1 MNNNVIAVVA
11 GHEITE
17 ADFDAFKKGLPAE
30 QQQYLQNP
38 DAVEFFK
45 KQFVS
50 LYLFAEMGKEE
61 KLDETDEF
69 KDMMRNV
76 ERDLLGQMAMRKV
89 LEAITISDED
99 AKAYYDEH
107 TEMFNKSETV
117 HAKHI
122 LMDDEDA
129 IKDVQNK
136 IADESLSFEEAAQS
150 HSTCPSGQ
158 RGGDLG
164 EFGRGQMVPEFEEA
178 AFAAD
183 LNKVIGP
190 VKTQFG
196 YHLIKVEGHSDAATS
211 PYEEVKDSVKANL
224 MKQKQQQVIDEK
236 EAELR
241 AKYCK

>member
-1 MNNNVIAVVA
+1 MNNDVIAVVA
-11 GHEITE
+11 GQEITE
-17 ADFDAFKKGLPAE
+17 ADFDSFKQGLPAE
-30 QQQYLQNP
+30 QQAYLQNP

-50 LYLFAEMGKEE
+50 LYLFAELGKEE
-61 KLDETDEF
+61 KLNETEEY
-69 KDMMRNV
+69 KGTMKNV
-76 ERDLLGQMAMRKV
+76 ERDLLGQLAMRNV
-89 LEAITISDED
+89 LQAATVTDEEAES
-99 AKAYYDEH
+99 YYNEH
-107 TEMFNKSETV
+107 KEQFQKPETV

-122 LMDDEDA
+122 LMESEDE
-129 IKDVQNK
+129 IKDVLNN
-136 IADESLSFEEAAQS
+136 IEAESISFEDAAQT

-164 EFGRGQMVPEFEEA
+164 EFGRGQMVAEFEEA
-178 AFAAD
+178 AFNAD

-196 YHLIKVEGHSDAATS
+196 YHLIKVESHSDAAAS
-211 PYEEVKDSVKANL
+211 PYADVKDSVKTTLIQN
-224 MKQKQQQVIDEK
+224 KQKEIIEAK

>member
-1 MNNNVIAVVA
+1 MNNDVIAVVA

-50 LYLFAEMGKEE
+50 LYLFAELGKED
-61 KLDETDEF
+61 KLNETDEF
-69 KDMMRNV
+69 KDMMKNV
-76 ERDLLGQMAMRKV
+76 ERDFLGQMAMRRV
-89 LEAITISDED
+89 LDAITVTDEE

-107 TEMFNKSETV
+107 TDMFKKSETV

-122 LMDDEDA
+122 LMEAEDA
-129 IKDVQNK
+129 IKDVLAK
-136 IADESLSFEEAAQS
+136 IESEVLSFEEAAKN

-164 EFGRGQMVPEFEEA
+164 EFGRGQMVAEFEEA

-211 PYEEVKDSVKANL
+211 PYEEVKDAVKANL
-224 MKQKQQQVIDEK
+224 MKQKQQQAIDEK

>member
-1 MNNNVIAVVA
+1 MNNDVIAVVN

-17 ADFDAFKKGLPAE
+17 ADFETFTKGLPAD

-50 LYLFAEMGKEE
+50 LFLFAEMGKEE
-61 KLDETDEF
+61 KLDETEEF
-69 KDMMRNV
+69 KNTMKNV
-76 ERDLLGQMAMRKV
+76 ERDLLAQTAMHK
-89 LEAITISDED
+89 LLDAITITDEEI
-99 AKAYYDEH
+99 KAFYDEH
-107 TEMFNKSETV
+107 TEMFQKSETV

-122 LMDDEDA
+122 LMESEDA
-129 IKDVQNK
+129 IKDVLSN
-136 IADESLSFEEAAQS
+136 IENETLSFEEAAQN

-178 AFAAD
+178 AFGAE

-196 YHLIKVEGHSDAATS
+196 YHLIKVEDHNEAKTS
-211 PYEEVKDSVKANL
+211 SFEEVKEAAKAHL
-224 MKQKQQQVIDEK
+224 AKQKQQQVIEAK
-236 EAELR
+236 EAELKE
-241 AKYCK
+241 KYCK

>member
-1 MNNNVIAVVA
+1 MNNNTIAVVA

-17 ADFDAFKKGLPAE
+17 ADFEAFTKGLPAD

-38 DAVEFFK
+38 DAIEFFK

-69 KDMMRNV
+69 KTTLQNIKRDM
-76 ERDLLGQMAMRKV
+76 LGQMAMRKV
-89 LEAITISDED
+89 LENITITDEE
-99 AKAYYDEH
+99 AQTYYDTH
-107 TEMFNKSETV
+107 TEMFQKSPTV

-122 LMDDEDA
+122 LMDSEDS
-129 IKDVQNK
+129 INNILDK
-136 IADESLSFEEAAQS
+136 INNNELSFEEAAKN

-158 RGGDLG
+158 QGGDLG
-164 EFGRGQMVPEFEEA
+164 EFGRGQMVPEFEAA
-178 AFAAD
+178 AFEAE
-183 LNKVIGP
+183 LNKIVGP
-190 VKTQFG
+190 IKTQFG
-196 YHLIKVEGHSDAATS
+196 YHLIKVENRQEASTASYD
-211 PYEEVKDSVKANL
+211 EVKDSVKANL
-224 MKQKQQQVIDEK
+224 MRQKQQQIIDEK